1 MVVKRCGSSTVYRK
15 QMREVEVDVLEMFMY
30 PVWMSESPEKLG
42 RKGEKGEDGV
52 GGKEF
57 K

>member
-15 QMREVEVDVLEMFMY
+15 QMREVEMDVLEMFMY

-42 RKGEKGEDGV
+42 RKGEKREDGV